1 MTMIKATLDRQLM
14 VYASNQIGSLAEIT
28 SIISSSGINL
38 VAICAYSI
46 QDKVA
51 IMLVTEDNNAARKL
65 LEAQDCKVQE
75 EEVVLLTL
83 DNKPGALQAV
93 TERIAESDIDLKL
106 IYGSSDPTAQFCRI
120 VLIAENN
127 LDVMMIIK
135 TELERS

>member
-1 MTMIKATLDRQLM
+1 MIKATLDRQLM
-14 VYASNQIGSLAEIT
+14 VFTSNQIGSLAEIT

-38 VAICAYSI
+38 VAICAYAI

-65 LEAQDCKVQE
+65 LESQDCKVQE

-93 TERIAESDIDLKL
+93 TERIAQSGIDLKL
-106 IYGSSDPTAQFCRI
+106 IYGSSDPTAQLCRI
-120 VLIAENN
+120 VLISENN